1 MNFTDFQFNPIV
13 EAAITQ
19 AGYSTPT
26 PIQAAAIPPTLKG
39 YDLLATA
46 PTGTGKT
53 AAYALPLLHQL
64 VEAWEQPRELRIRA
78 LILSPT
84 RELAGQIH
92 HEISQYAAQM
102 QLICELVYGG
112 RDASDQILSVKTG
125 VDILIATPGRLLDL
139 IQQKAV
145 KLDETNYLIVD
156 EADRMLDMG
165 FAPDIQ
171 AISKLIPA
179 QRQALF
185 FSATMPREA
194 EKLAAAILQKP
205 MQVHIEEA
213 AQHTGSITHQLFY
226 VEKRNKTALLA
237 WCLAQ
242 SNAKRILVFTRTRRA
257 TDRLAQ
263 QVTELGIDAAAL
275 HGEKKQSQREER
287 IADFRSGE
295 VSLLIAT
302 DLAARG
308 LHIEEIDLIINYDLP
323 AEPETFVHRI
333 GRTGRIG
340 MQGQA
345 IHFCDPTEKV
355 YLETIETQ
363 LNLSLPYEKE
373 QPYHSEQIRH
383 FSGKKETKK
392 DRVNPK
398 KKSTKPP
405 SWKLSSLQTQSLHN
419 SSTPSKKT
427 SRKNPKKK

>member
-13 EAAITQ
+13 ESAITQ

-92 HEISQYAAQM
+92 HEITQYAAQM
-102 QLICELVYGG
+102 QLNCELVYGG

-145 KLDETNYLIVD
+145 KLDETDYLIVD

-171 AISKLIPA
+171 TISKLIPA

-205 MQVHIEEA
+205 MQVHIKEA

-237 WCLAQ
+237 WCLEQ

-263 QVTELGIDAAAL
+263 QVTELGIDATAL

-295 VSLLIAT
+295 VNLLIAT

-355 YLETIETQ
+355 YLDTIETQ

-383 FSGKKETKK
+383 FSGKKESKK

-405 SWKLSSLQTQSLHN
+405 SWKLSSAQTQSLHHP
-419 SSTPSKKT
+419 SPSSKKT

>member
-1 MNFTDFQFNPIV
+1 MSKNEIKQPYWDGVLNKQ
-13 EAAITQ
+13 TQ
-19 AGYSTPT
+19 N
-26 PIQAAAIPPTLKG
+26 
-39 YDLLATA
+39 
-46 PTGTGKT
+46 
-53 AAYALPLLHQL
+53 
-64 VEAWEQPRELRIRA
+64 
-78 LILSPT
+78 
-84 RELAGQIH
+84 
-92 HEISQYAAQM
+92 
-102 QLICELVYGG
+102 
-112 RDASDQILSVKTG
+112 AS
-125 VDILIATPGRLLDL
+125 
-139 IQQKAV
+139 
-145 KLDETNYLIVD
+145 
-156 EADRMLDMG
+156 
-165 FAPDIQ
+165 
-171 AISKLIPA
+171 
-179 QRQALF
+179 LF
-185 FSATMPREA
+185 
-194 EKLAAAILQKP
+194 
-205 MQVHIEEA
+205 
-213 AQHTGSITHQLFY
+213 
-226 VEKRNKTALLA
+226 
-237 WCLAQ
+237 
-242 SNAKRILVFTRTRRA
+242 FTRTRRA

-263 QVTELGIDAAAL
+263 QVTELGIDATAL

-398 KKSTKPP
+398 INP
-405 SWKLSSLQTQSLHN
+405 QSLPAGN
-419 SSTPSKKT
+419 SHLHKRNPYIILHLPPKKRREKIL
-427 SRKNPKKK
+427 RKNSF

>member
-13 EAAITQ
+13 ESAITQ

-92 HEISQYAAQM
+92 HEITQYAAQM
-102 QLICELVYGG
+102 QLNCELVYGG

-145 KLDETNYLIVD
+145 KLDETDYLIVD

-205 MQVHIEEA
+205 MQVHIKEA

-237 WCLAQ
+237 WCLEK

-263 QVTELGIDAAAL
+263 QVTELGIDATAL

-295 VSLLIAT
+295 VNLLIAT

-355 YLETIETQ
+355 YLDTIETQ

-405 SWKLSSLQTQSLHN
+405 SWKLSSAQTQSLHHP
-419 SSTPSKKT
+419 SPSSKKT

>member
-13 EAAITQ
+13 ESAITQ

-92 HEISQYAAQM
+92 HEITQYAAQM
-102 QLICELVYGG
+102 QLNCELVYGG

-145 KLDETNYLIVD
+145 KLDETDYLIVD

-205 MQVHIEEA
+205 MQVHIKEA

-237 WCLAQ
+237 WCLEQ

-263 QVTELGIDAAAL
+263 QVTELGIDATAL

-295 VSLLIAT
+295 VNLLIAT

-355 YLETIETQ
+355 YLDTIETQ

-405 SWKLSSLQTQSLHN
+405 SWKLSSAQTQSLHHP
-419 SSTPSKKT
+419 SPSSKKT